1 LLRIE
6 DDADEAVTGSWRPPH
21 VRFGILPENP
31 APAPGVT
38 RPDAFKFHDMVAA
51 PRTNWRKPGKIGVS
65 VGVWE
70 VRFEVSAILQ
80 SAQDQSLGMVV
91 SDYPDKRNSFVHRSH
106 SQL

>member
-6 DDADEAVTGSWRPPH
+6 DDADEAVTGSPPD
-21 VRFGILPENP
+21 VRFGILSENP
-31 APAPGVT
+31 APTPGVT
-38 RPDAFKFHDMVAA
+38 RPDTFKFHDMVPAH
-51 PRTNWRKPGKIGVS
+51 RTKWCKPSKIGAS
-65 VGVWE
+65 AGVWE